1 MSLTLSM
8 FGQGGSNGTNTIDPI
23 PFKGP
28 INISSPGVIDGVVL
42 NDEVPLA
49 AKVEYEHVRL
59 SDYVWSKRVFSRID
73 AREKMNQTIFYPYDY
88 FVEDFVLPADKSEI
102 NKKDWVKH
110 QERYSLWT
118 IILTHIM
125 LGDLHVYN
133 VANPDF
139 PTVEDGYQLKY
150 QIASASPDPFFTD
163 PVYKKTISRLISF
176 GAPGPFW
183 EWIND
188 DPTPIGQPYVV
199 DDVLESFADWE
210 KKQANNTRNTT
221 HVGEVMGKGMVD
233 LKIAYERAIQIYNL
247 DERRGLKLRR
257 DDVVNFISSQS
268 ISAYNIKED
277 WFFDKERSVLD
288 KRIIAIAPVGRY
300 IMPEKSGQESWEV
313 SNEYLDRFKNF
324 VAINATGSQIAG
336 DEDGTIGLYEGPT
349 IEREMFWLYF
359 PELRNVI
366 VNYFVY
372 NDKSDAQW
380 MSFDDLFWKRRFTG
394 QIYKSSNRFDQDIE
408 DYRYGVDALY
418 QAEQF
423 KNTMRNWEHDV
434 WNY

>member
-1 MSLTLSM
+1 MKNVFLFALLLGFSLNLLA
-8 FGQGGSNGTNTIDPI
+8 QGGND

-49 AKVEYEHVRL
+49 SKVEYEHVRL

-88 FVEDFVLPADKSEI
+88 FVEDFVLPKNKSEI

-125 LGDLHVYN
+125 LGDVHVYN

-150 QIASASPDPFFTD
+150 PVVSSSVSDPFFTD
-163 PVYKKTISRLISF
+163 PIYKKKISRMISF
-176 GAPGPFW
+176 GGPGPKW
-183 EWIND
+183 EYEDGNANKDYFTVID
-188 DPTPIGQPYVV
+188 SS
-199 DDVLESFADWE
+199 ESFDVWFDNLA
-210 KKQANNTRNTT
+210 KKEEMEFIKR
-221 HVGEVMGKGMVD
+221 EPKD
-233 LKIAYERAIQIYNL
+233 LLKISYEEAVKNSKQYLAKADI
-247 DERRGLKLRR
+247 
-257 DDVVNFISSQS
+257 VNFISSQS

-300 IMPEKSGQESWEV
+300 VMPEEAEDLESWEV
-313 SNEYLDRFKNF
+313 SNEGLDRFRSF
-324 VAINATGSQIAG
+324 VSINQTGAQIYVN
-336 DEDGTIGLYEGPT
+336 DGGTFSEYIGPT

-418 QAEQF
+418 QAELF